1 MEARGRKLFLM
12 AVALVAALAMTT
24 HLSAQ
29 NQPLKAPNTRCR
41 LQDDQTEGVR
51 HLVAASPSSPPQ
63 FITPPGYSQ
72 CLQFSGSPCYS
83 PQQIQNAYGVTSL
96 LNAGYNGAGQTII
109 IDSFG
114 SPTIAADLHQF
125 DLAFGLLTRLRS
137 PCLPL

>member
-1 MEARGRKLFLM
+1 
-12 AVALVAALAMTT
+12 
-24 HLSAQ
+24 
-29 NQPLKAPNTRCR
+29 
-41 LQDDQTEGVR
+41 
-51 HLVAASPSSPPQ
+51 
-63 FITPPGYSQ
+63 
-72 CLQFSGSPCYS
+72 
-83 PQQIQNAYGVTSL
+83 VTSL